1 MASEDLTAV
10 LEAEGIAFELLPH
23 GHTESALAEAEALGV
38 DPADVAKTLVVE
50 TPDGYTRAVL
60 PASERLD
67 IRKLGTFL
75 GEGKKKVH
83 LATEE
88 SLARDY
94 AEFELGAVPPVGGRR
109 SDPVVI
115 DRRLAERDTVVLE
128 AGSHEESIRLAR
140 ADLVRLTQ
148 ARIADIAQD

>member
-1 MASEDLTAV
+1 MASKALTAV
-10 LEAEGIAFELLPH
+10 LKAEGVAFELLPH
-23 GHTESALAEAEALGV
+23 GHTESALAEAEALGL

-67 IRKLGTFL
+67 LAKLRDLL
-75 GEGKKKVH
+75 GAGKKKVH

-94 AEFELGAVPPVGGRR
+94 AEFELGAVPPVGGSRR
-109 SDPVVI
+109 DPVVI
-115 DRRLAERDTVVLE
+115 DRRLAERESVVLE
-128 AGSHEESIRLAR
+128 AGSHDESVRLAR
-140 ADLVRLTQ
+140 ADLVRVTQ

>member
-1 MASEDLTAV
+1 MANKDLTSV
-10 LEAEGIAFELLPH
+10 LEAEGVAFELLPH

-67 IRKLGTFL
+67 VRKLSEFL
-75 GEGKKKVH
+75 GAGKKNVH

-94 AEFELGAVPPVGGRR
+94 GEFELGAVPPVGGSRR
-109 SDPVVI
+109 DPVVI
-115 DRRLAERDTVVLE
+115 DRRLAERESVVLE
-128 AGSHEESIRLAR
+128 AGSHDESIRLAR
-140 ADLVRLTQ
+140 DDLVRLTQ

>member
-1 MASEDLTAV
+1 MASKALTAV
-10 LEAEGIAFELLPH
+10 LEAEGVAFELLPH
-23 GHTESALAEAEALGV
+23 GHTESALAEAEALGL

-67 IRKLGTFL
+67 LAKLRDLL
-75 GEGKKKVH
+75 GAGKKKVH

-94 AEFELGAVPPVGGRR
+94 AEFELGAVPPVGGSRR
-109 SDPVVI
+109 DPVVI
-115 DRRLAERDTVVLE
+115 DRRLAERESVVLE
-128 AGSHEESIRLAR
+128 AGSHDESVRLAR
-140 ADLVRLTQ
+140 ADLVRVTQ